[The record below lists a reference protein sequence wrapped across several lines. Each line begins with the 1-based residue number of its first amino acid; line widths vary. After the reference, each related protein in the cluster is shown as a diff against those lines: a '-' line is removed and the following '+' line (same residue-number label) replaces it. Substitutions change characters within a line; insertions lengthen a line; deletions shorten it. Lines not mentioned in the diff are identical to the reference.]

1 VGRQP
6 ELHHA
11 AGELTAAAAGGRRFR
26 PRPWPTLL
34 TLAAL
39 AVLLALGT
47 WQLCRL
53 AWKEDL
59 IARAEAGLKAPAA
72 PLPPGPLD
80 DPAALDFRRVAA
92 RGAYLHDAAFAFGLT
107 ARAGEAGAR
116 LVTPLA
122 LADGRTLLVDRGWLP
137 SALLPPAVPDG
148 LEPAGEVVVE
158 GVARDR
164 SGGGRGPF
172 QPADDPAGRRWYAWD
187 LPAMAAAVG
196 RPLLPVVL
204 VAQPGPGG
212 GPLPHAEPVV
222 VDYSRNHLGY
232 ALTWYGIAAGLVA
245 VYLAFSLQKRPSDG
259 GPIP

>member
-1 VGRQP
+1 MAP
-6 ELHHA
+6 AEA
-11 AGELTAAAAGGRRFR
+11 AGLRRFR
-26 PRPWPTLL
+26 RRPWPTVL
-34 TLAAL
+34 TLAGL

-47 WQLCRL
+47 WQVRRL

-59 IARAEAGLKAPAA
+59 IARAEAGLAADAA
-72 PLPPGPLD
+72 PLPPGALD
-80 DPAALDFRRVAA
+80 DPAALDFRRVSA
-92 RGAYLHDAAFAFGLT
+92 RGAYLHDSAFAFGFS
-107 ARAGEAGAR
+107 ARRGEPGGR

-148 LEPAGEVVVE
+148 LEPRGEVAVE

-164 SGGGRGPF
+164 SSSAGRGFF
-172 QPADDPAGRRWYAWD
+172 QPPDDPAGRRWYAWD
-187 LPAMAAAVG
+187 LTAMGAAVG

-204 VAQPGPGG
+204 VAQPGPGS

-232 ALTWYGIAAGLVA
+232 ALTWYGLAAGLVA
-245 VYLAFSLQKRPSDG
+245 VYVAFSLQKPSLDDG
-259 GPIP
+259 PPT